1 MSMKKIV
8 HASDLSDR
16 AGRAGRRAVQLAEAH
31 GAELESVHVIET
43 DAPAL
48 RALSSSPDHEGVFQ
62 AAAEQQLQASTPG
75 HKANPRVLIGDTIG
89 ELVYAA
95 DHGGADLLVLGAQ
108 GRHYVRDWMLGTTA
122 EQLVSHAR
130 TPTLVVRRDSDAA
143 YRRVVVSVDFSA
155 CSRAA
160 LRAARRWFGDA
171 ELHLVHVV
179 DNAELDRMQAA
190 GIGDSYIQEQQGRWM
205 EEARDELTAFV
216 QEEGLSPEAVSLEV
230 HAGYPAITV
239 LEAVGSIG
247 ADLVVLGNHGRG
259 RWANVLL
266 GSVAARL
273 LREISSD
280 LLLVREDAPSAAGD
294 GAAW

>member
-1 MSMKKIV
+1 MSMRKIV

-31 GAELESVHVIET
+31 GAELESVYVIES

-48 RALSSSPDHEGVFQ
+48 RALSGSPDNEGAFQ
-62 AAAEQQLQASTPG
+62 AAVEQQLQASTPG
-75 HKANPRVLIGDTIG
+75 HKANPRVLIGDTVG

-95 DHGGADLLVLGAQ
+95 DHGGADLLVMGAQ
-108 GRHYVRDWMLGTTA
+108 GQQYVRDWLLGTTA

-130 TPTLVVRRDSDAA
+130 TPTLVVRRDSDAT
-143 YRRVVVSVDFSA
+143 YRRVAVAVDFSA

-171 ELHLVHVV
+171 ELHVVHVV

-190 GIGDSYIQEQQGRWM
+190 GIGGSYIYQQQGRLM
-205 EEARDELTAFV
+205 EEGRAEAEAFLR
-216 QEEGLSPEAVSLEV
+216 EEGLSPEAVSLEV
-230 HAGYPAITV
+230 HAGYPASTL
-239 LEAVGSIG
+239 LEALGSLG

-259 RWANVLL
+259 RWASVLL

-273 LREISSD
+273 LREASGD
-280 LLLVREDAPSAAGD
+280 LLLVREDAPIAADAGM
-294 GAAW
+294 A